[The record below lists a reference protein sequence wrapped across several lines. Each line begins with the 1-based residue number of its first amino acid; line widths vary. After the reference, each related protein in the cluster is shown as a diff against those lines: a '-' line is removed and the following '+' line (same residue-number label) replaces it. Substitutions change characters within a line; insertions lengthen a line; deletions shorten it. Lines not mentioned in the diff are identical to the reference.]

1 MSGNYYPVDSSIYVE
16 DATRRLTV
24 VTDRSQG
31 GASLRD
37 GEIEL
42 MVCLMY
48 WGFLYKAVAVVA
60 FSMLIAGQVHRRLL
74 HDDHRGVG
82 EPLNE
87 TGVDGLG
94 LVITGTHRVAL
105 SSPTLGPQLMHD
117 TRERLSFPPLLHFTP
132 LAGSP
137 AQFAAAHRTTV
148 SGVKTAVSEN
158 LFLLFLIG
166 GINSASSHQISTC

>member
-1 MSGNYYPVDSSIYVE
+1 MSGNYYPVDSSIYLE
-16 DATRRLTV
+16 DATRRLTI

-42 MVCLMY
+42 MVCFIY
-48 WGFLYKAVAVVA
+48 WFFYKAVAVIA

-74 HDDHRGVG
+74 YDDHRGVG

-132 LAGSP
+132 LAGTP

-148 SGVKTAVSEN
+148 SGVKTEVCEN
-158 LFLLFLIG
+158 F
-166 GINSASSHQISTC
+166 ISLPAPYWRH